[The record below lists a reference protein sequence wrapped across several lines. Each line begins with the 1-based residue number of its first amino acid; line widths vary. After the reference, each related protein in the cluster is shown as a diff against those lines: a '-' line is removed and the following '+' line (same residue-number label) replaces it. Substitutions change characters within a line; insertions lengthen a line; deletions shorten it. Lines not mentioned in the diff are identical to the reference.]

1 MVLIPLPGNV
11 LEVLG
16 AVEAQ
21 IPVRLLP
28 PEEFVEEAD
37 EADIAQGEC
46 WPTEAF
52 ELVEPV
58 EVLLLLL
65 FAWEEGEVGL
75 FFQGWNPLPTAASA
89 KGGGDLLLNLL
100 HWAANIAKGV
110 PLKLGWSYKEI
121 RKEKLL
127 KIWLYYRS

>member
-46 WPTEAF
+46 
-52 ELVEPV
+52 
-58 EVLLLLL
+58 
-65 FAWEEGEVGL
+65 
-75 FFQGWNPLPTAASA
+75 
-89 KGGGDLLLNLL
+89 
-100 HWAANIAKGV
+100 
-110 PLKLGWSYKEI
+110 
-121 RKEKLL
+121 
-127 KIWLYYRS
+127 